1 MNAKIIDIEQNT
13 KDTKIFTIKLENKFK
28 FVSGQCIKLSIPDVE
43 FSRPYSIS
51 SPGKETDE
59 INLTIK
65 RKGQIFNKLVVLSSR
80 PSDEEL
86 YSSYQTENA
95 DFDLL
100 GLKVLLSDEK
110 QIIIKEVKKDS
121 QAEEENIKPND
132 IITQIDDKPIENIE
146 DYYDALA
153 NIQSGDIALIGVTT
167 INKSKNFSRTYSR
180 YVAIKVD

>member
-1 MNAKIIDIEQNT
+1 M
-13 KDTKIFTIKLENKFK
+13 
-28 FVSGQCIKLSIPDVE
+28 
-43 FSRPYSIS
+43 
-51 SPGKETDE
+51 
-59 INLTIK
+59 
-65 RKGQIFNKLVVLSSR
+65 VLSSR

-146 DYYDALA
+146 DSFNSISVD
-153 NIQSGDIALIGVTT
+153 GDMSTNDTVMIFSLKIVLLRFQNMD
-167 INKSKNFSRTYSR
+167 INDHLF
-180 YVAIKVD
+180 